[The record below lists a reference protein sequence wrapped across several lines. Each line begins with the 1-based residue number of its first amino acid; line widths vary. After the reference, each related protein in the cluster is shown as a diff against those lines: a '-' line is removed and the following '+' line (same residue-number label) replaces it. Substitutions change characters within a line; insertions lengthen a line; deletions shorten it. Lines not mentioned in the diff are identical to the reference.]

1 MCSSDLTR
9 RTLRGWVSGT
19 RRQGAFFT
27 VEPGRIC
34 NVETVTTGYRDSG
47 EKAMTFSITML
58 FAPTAEAKKED
69 AENGL
74 KQGDFLVIEGEPNI
88 EVNVSGLDR
97 AVSMTGARLVNSLPF
112 VVQARPGLLSQK
124 DFPPF
129 APVE

>member
-1 MCSSDLTR
+1 
-9 RTLRGWVSGT
+9 
-19 RRQGAFFT
+19 
-27 VEPGRIC
+27 
-34 NVETVTTGYRDSG
+34 
-47 EKAMTFSITML
+47 MTFSITML
-58 FAPTAEAKKED
+58 FAPTTEAKKED